1 MAKAKRDFISI
12 TDLKATEIWQVL
24 RWAKRL
30 KNQVHSG
37 NVLRKPFRERKSLDV
52 PGSGSQMTMLKNKTL
67 AMIFEKPSLRT
78 RLSFEA
84 GMTQLGGHAIYLG
97 PADIGLGSRE
107 SVADVAKVT
116 SSMVD
121 LIMARTF
128 NHQSVMELARYS
140 SVPVINGLSD
150 LEHPCQIL
158 ADAMT
163 MWEVFGT
170 LKELKVAYVGDCEN
184 NVTHSL
190 ALVCNI
196 LGMEFV
202 AAGPK
207 GYHMDKKV
215 VGQAIQVID
224 PKDAV
229 RDADV
234 VVTDTWVSMG
244 DESEKK
250 KRLKIFKSY
259 QVTMKLMALAKKTA
273 IFLHCLPAYRGNE
286 VAAEVIDG
294 PQSRVFQEAENRL
307 HVQKALMV
315 WLVKSTESTKGTK
328 STKGGHDVSW
338 A

>member
-1 MAKAKRDFISI
+1 MNSKKRDFISI
-12 TDLKATEIWQVL
+12 TDLTAKELWQIL
-24 RWAKRL
+24 RLAKRL
-30 KNQVHSG
+30 KNQLHSG

-52 PGSGSQMTMLKNKTL
+52 LGYQTKLMKNKTL

-107 SVADVAKVT
+107 KVSDIAKVT

-128 NHQSVMELARYS
+128 QHESVVELAEYS

-158 ADAMT
+158 ADTMT
-163 MWEVFGT
+163 MLEVFST
-170 LKELKVAYVGDCEN
+170 LNGLNVAYVGDCEN

-190 ALVCNI
+190 ALACAL
-196 LGMEFV
+196 LGMKFV

-215 VGQAIQVID
+215 VGQATQVED
-224 PKDAV
+224 PEDAV
-229 RDADV
+229 QGADV

-244 DESEKK
+244 DEAEKA
-250 KRLKIFKSY
+250 KRLKIFKPY
-259 QVTMKLMALAKKTA
+259 QVTAKLMALAKKNA

-294 PQSRVFQEAENRL
+294 PQSVVFQEAENRL
-307 HVQKALMV
+307 HVQKALML
-315 WLVKSTESTKGTK
+315 WLLKALRNKK
-328 STKGGHDVSW
+328 
-338 A
+338 